1 MTTPFPSMLQQLIN
15 HPHAIRIGSWL
26 QARRTMLLPLAFAG
40 SLALAFGL
48 GRHTDGPPATGDPSR
63 ASTSTSAPAAA
74 APRAGRNQGM
84 PISQQQLTRLGLI
97 PVRPELSSGT
107 ERPISGF
114 VEAAVGAQSSVG
126 MPIAGRI
133 VRLLVAPGQNVR
145 IGEPIAVLSSPEA
158 AVFHAEAEAAQAS
171 ARSLEQQY
179 QRMLPMGRQGAL
191 TWQEVESQRI
201 ATVRARS
208 QARAAQ
214 AKAKAIGS
222 PDAAGQL
229 LLRSPIGGHIAVVK
243 ASAGAVLQAGEPVA
257 EIGDARGSELR
268 FLVSP
273 LLGSSLETGQDLRVK
288 AGPRELR
295 ARVIGV
301 APDATTEQR
310 VMVVRA
316 AAIDGQLPPAGSAV
330 TAFVIVPSSERR
342 FTLPADAVQLRN
354 GQPLVFRY
362 QRGIAEPLPVV
373 IGRRNGERIPILSGL
388 TSSDLVLTGNTS
400 VLLSGLTEARP

>member
-1 MTTPFPSMLQQLIN
+1 MVQQLIS
-15 HPHAIRIGSWL
+15 HPQLSRIGSWL
-26 QARRTMLLPLAFAG
+26 QARRTVLLPLAFAG

-48 GRHTDGPPATGDPSR
+48 GRHSDGPPSAQDPSGAAGTR
-63 ASTSTSAPAAA
+63 VATSAAP
-74 APRAGRNQGM
+74 PRAERGEGV
-84 PISQQQLTRLGLI
+84 PISQQQLSRLGLI

-145 IGEPIAVLSSPEA
+145 VGEPVAVLSSPEA

-179 QRMLPMGRQGAL
+179 RRMLSMGRQGAL
-191 TWQEVESQRI
+191 TWQEVETQRI
-201 ATVRARS
+201 ASVTARS
-208 QARAAQ
+208 QARAAE

-229 LLRSPIGGHIAVVK
+229 LLRSPISGHIAVVK

-257 EIGDARGSELR
+257 EIGDARGSELH

-273 LLGSSLETGQDLRVK
+273 LLGSSLAPGQQLRVK

-295 ARVIGV
+295 ARVIAV
-301 APDATTEQR
+301 APDATAEQR

-316 AAIDGQLPPAGSAV
+316 EAIDGQLPPAGSAV
-330 TAFVIVPSSERR
+330 TAFVVVPSSERR

-354 GQPLVFRY
+354 GQPVVFRY

-373 IGRRNGERIPILSGL
+373 IGRRSGERIPILSGL
-388 TSSDLVLTGNTS
+388 SSNDLVLTGNIS
-400 VLLSGLTEARP
+400 VLPSGVSEGRP

>member
-1 MTTPFPSMLQQLIN
+1 MVQQLIS
-15 HPHAIRIGSWL
+15 HPQLSRIGSWIE
-26 QARRTMLLPLAFAG
+26 ARRAVLLPLAFAG

-48 GRHTDGPPATGDPSR
+48 GRHSDGPPSAQDPSGAAGTR
-63 ASTSTSAPAAA
+63 VATSAAP
-74 APRAGRNQGM
+74 PRAERGEGV

-145 IGEPIAVLSSPEA
+145 VGEPVAVLSSPEA

-171 ARSLEQQY
+171 ARSLAQQY
-179 QRMLPMGRQGAL
+179 RRMLAIGRQGAL
-191 TWQEVESQRI
+191 TWQEVETQRL
-201 ATVRARS
+201 ASVTARS
-208 QARAAQ
+208 QARAAE

-229 LLRSPIGGHIAVVK
+229 LLRSPISGHIAVVK

-257 EIGDARGSELR
+257 EIGDARGNELR

-273 LLGSSLETGQDLRVK
+273 LLGSSLEPGQRLRVK
-288 AGPRELR
+288 AGSRELR

-301 APDATTEQR
+301 APNATSEQR

-316 AAIDGQLPPAGSAV
+316 EAIDGQLPPAGSAV
-330 TAFVIVPSSERR
+330 TAFVVVPSSERR
-342 FTLPADAVQLRN
+342 FSLPADAVQLRN
-354 GQPLVFRY
+354 GQPVVFRY

-388 TSSDLVLTGNTS
+388 SNNDLVLTGNIS
-400 VLLSGLTEARP
+400 VLLSGLTEGGP